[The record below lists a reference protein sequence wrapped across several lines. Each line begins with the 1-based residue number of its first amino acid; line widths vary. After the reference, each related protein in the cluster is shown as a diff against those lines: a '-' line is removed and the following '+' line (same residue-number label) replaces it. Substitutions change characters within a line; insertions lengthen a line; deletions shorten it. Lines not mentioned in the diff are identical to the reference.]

1 VATAVALDVVDGRCS
16 GGRIAVTGFADHA
29 FLAGRAAAMLPGFT
43 GAPDEMSSLVDAA
56 FSEAVPLEDRF
67 ADAEYRTQLGHTMLR
82 RALTDALS
90 A

>member
-1 VATAVALDVVDGRCS
+1 
-16 GGRIAVTGFADHA
+16 
-29 FLAGRAAAMLPGFT
+29 
-43 GAPDEMSSLVDAA
+43 MSSLVDAA